1 MLKNI
6 HYDVIEE
13 MSSISQSLA
22 RMDKY
27 MKDSEGCGTCKEVW
41 QKIKKQ
47 HEEELNTLT
56 EELRN
61 HVKQG
66 AL

>member
-1 MLKNI
+1 MLKNL

-27 MKDSEGCGTCKEVW
+27 IKDSADCGSCKQVW
-41 QKIKKQ
+41 EKIKKQ
-47 HEEELNTLT
+47 HEEELATLT
-56 EELRN
+56 EELKS

-66 AL
+66 NL

>member
-1 MLKNI
+1 MLKNM

-27 MKDSEGCGTCKEVW
+27 IKDSQECGSCKQVW
-41 QKIKKQ
+41 EKIKRQ
-47 HEEELNTLT
+47 HEEELSTLT
-56 EELRN
+56 EELKN
-61 HVKQG
+61 HVKLG
-66 AL
+66 SI